1 MYNPIISIMKGL
13 AIIGVVVGHCGFSRW
28 SEGFVNQWHLAT
40 FFFVAGMCFKDKYV
54 SQSKLY
60 IKRRIK
66 SLYVPF
72 VEFGLLFLVM
82 HNVLYMMH
90 CVENEYSIHEMGE
103 ELFNLTVL
111 LTSDEPLMGAMWFC
125 PALLFASII
134 MMLTK
139 KLVCKDVDMSMISK
153 IRGFLFPTI
162 VLVVGYTAI
171 QLHIKSPYCVWQYMV
186 LSSIIWIGYWFKRYV
201 KADNWNTMT
210 HIVVATTG
218 LTLIA
223 FATNYGFIARLQP
236 ASINKENIIVLI
248 LIPVLAGLSVY
259 SLSTLLNKT
268 KIKQA
273 LAYIGDHSFSIMA
286 LHFLAFKIVNLVQ
299 ICFNGYDIERLVEF
313 PVIGYGSSWGWGLLY
328 VVAGVFMP
336 LILAYAYNIVKRWV
350 AARCGTLI

>member
-1 MYNPIISIMKGL
+1 MYNPVISIMKGL
-13 AIIGVVVGHCGFSRW
+13 AIIGVVVGHCGLSLW
-28 SEGFVNQWHLAT
+28 SESFVNQWHLAT
-40 FFFVAGMCFKDKYV
+40 FFFVVGLCFKDKYV
-54 SQSKLY
+54 LQSKLY
-60 IKRRIK
+60 IKRRIR

-82 HNVLYMMH
+82 HNALYMMH
-90 CVENEYSIHEMGE
+90 CIGNEYSIHEMGW

-139 KLVCKDVDMSMISK
+139 KLVCKDTDISMISK
-153 IRGFLFPTI
+153 IEEILFPII

-186 LSSIIWIGYWFKRYV
+186 LSFIIWMGYWFKRYV
-201 KADNWNTMT
+201 KADYWSTMI

-218 LTLIA
+218 FTLIA
-223 FATNYGFIARLQP
+223 CATNYGFIARLQP
-236 ASINKENIIVLI
+236 ACINKENIIVLI
-248 LIPVLAGLSVY
+248 LIPILAGLSVY
-259 SLSTLLNKT
+259 SLATLLNKT
-268 KIKQA
+268 KIQSV

-299 ICFNGYDIERLVEF
+299 ICFNGYDIGRLVEF
-313 PVIGYGSSWGWGLLY
+313 PVIDYGSLWGWACLY
-328 VVAGVFMP
+328 VVAGVSMP

-350 AARCGTLI
+350 AARFI